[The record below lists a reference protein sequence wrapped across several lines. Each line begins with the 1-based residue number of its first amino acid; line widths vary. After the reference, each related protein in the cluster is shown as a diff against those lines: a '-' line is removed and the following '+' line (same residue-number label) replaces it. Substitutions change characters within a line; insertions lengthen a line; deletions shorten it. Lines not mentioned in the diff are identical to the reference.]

1 MKLSKKEREKL
12 ENELREL
19 TTPKPVMTME
29 DLKVVELRGAE
40 ILTELIDD
48 EILTK
53 VFESGEKQNKEDEK
67 YR

>member
-48 EILTK
+48 DILTK
-53 VFESGEKQNKEDEK
+53 IFELGEKQNKEDE
-67 YR
+67 

>member
-53 VFESGEKQNKEDEK
+53 VFELRDKPKQ
-67 YR
+67 

>member
-53 VFESGEKQNKEDEK
+53 VFELGEKQNKDD
-67 YR
+67 R

>member
-48 EILTK
+48 EVLTK
-53 VFESGEKQNKEDEK
+53 VFELGEKQNKEDE
-67 YR
+67 

>member
-12 ENELREL
+12 ENELKEL

-29 DLKVVELRGAE
+29 DLKLVELRGAE

-48 EILTK
+48 EVLTK
-53 VFESGEKQNKEDEK
+53 VFELGAKQNKEDE
-67 YR
+67 

>member
-48 EILTK
+48 EVLTK
-53 VFESGEKQNKEDEK
+53 VFELGAKQNKDDE
-67 YR
+67 

>member
-53 VFESGEKQNKEDEK
+53 VFELGEKQNKEDE
-67 YR
+67 

>member
-1 MKLSKKEREKL
+1 MKLSKKKREKL

-40 ILTELIDD
+40 ILTKLIDD

-53 VFESGEKQNKEDEK
+53 VFELGEKPKQ
-67 YR
+67 R

>member
-40 ILTELIDD
+40 ILTKLIDD

-53 VFESGEKQNKEDEK
+53 VFELGEKQNKEDE
-67 YR
+67 

>member
-1 MKLSKKEREKL
+1 MRLSKKKREKL

-40 ILTELIDD
+40 ILTKLIDD

-53 VFESGEKQNKEDEK
+53 VFELGEKPK
-67 YR
+67 

>member
-12 ENELREL
+12 ENELRGL

-40 ILTELIDD
+40 ILTELINDD
-48 EILTK
+48 VLTK
-53 VFESGEKQNKEDEK
+53 IIFELGEKQNEDE
-67 YR
+67 

>member
-29 DLKVVELRGAE
+29 DLKLVELRGAE

-48 EILTK
+48 EVLTK
-53 VFESGEKQNKEDEK
+53 VFELGAKQNKDDNK
-67 YR
+67 G

>member
-40 ILTELIDD
+40 IFKILIDD
-48 EILTK
+48 DILTK
-53 VFESGEKQNKEDEK
+53 LFELGHKSKQK
-67 YR
+67 